1 MLGTTNIAVLEC
13 DALNTSLPSGCADAV
28 VCAYGLKTLSF
39 ADQERLAAEL
49 RRLLRPH
56 GVFALLE
63 IELPRSPLL
72 RQPYAFYLCH
82 VVPVIGRLLLGNPDN
97 YRLLGR
103 YLRQFAGA
111 EQLAARIADRGF
123 TVHSYPLFGGCAV
136 ALVGMRDGA

>member
-1 MLGTTNIAVLEC
+1 
-13 DALNTSLPSGCADAV
+13 
-28 VCAYGLKTLSF
+28 
-39 ADQERLAAEL
+39 
-49 RRLLRPH
+49 
-56 GVFALLE
+56 
-63 IELPRSPLL
+63 
-72 RQPYAFYLCH
+72 
-82 VVPVIGRLLLGNPDN
+82 VIGRLLLGNPDN